1 MSETRSQAR
10 QHVTEQQLSTLVT
23 MLKTVQEQ
31 QAKQEQFS
39 KEHKADLEK
48 LSRDHKTDLEKV
60 VNTQREQAERQ
71 EDLARV
77 QETKWLQFIEKA
89 DRRCQQIELKQS
101 EAETAVCALQRDVSS
116 MKDILH
122 NRISSAEEGL
132 EGLQVTQEQ
141 LTTELHTTKTAIMQ
155 ELMGELEERFATK
168 AQLDSEVSKAKAA
181 QSLRPTA
188 PAFVPSHYSTP
199 GSHEMSTVG
208 GGAGPNL
215 QKPPPFDGRSPWDA
229 YKLQFEMLAT
239 VNHWS
244 DAEKATYL
252 AVSLR
257 GSALTVLTKISPDR
271 RGEYATLIAALDKRY
286 GSAHQTDLNRAKL
299 KGRIRKREESL
310 PELAEDVERLARL
323 AYPDASAEML
333 EVLAKDQFI
342 DALTDEDFRL
352 RIRQNKPETLRN
364 ALEQALELESIQL
377 ANRQRTKTVREVQLE
392 SGCTLPVNRAGL
404 DEGSLQ
410 TLQSILDAVHQCSST
425 RRSSGGKQSTHS
437 RGRGLGRK
445 KIYCWNC
452 RKEGHIQRHCT
463 EKKQNQRNSERAGA
477 PEKRADA
484 ERPNTQEQSGNG
496 Q

>member
-1 MSETRSQAR
+1 
-10 QHVTEQQLSTLVT
+10 

-181 QSLRPTA
+181 QSLRHTA

-215 QKPPPFDGRSPWDA
+215 QKPPPFDGRSPCDA
-229 YKLQFEMLAT
+229 YGT
-239 VNHWS
+239 
-244 DAEKATYL
+244 
-252 AVSLR
+252 
-257 GSALTVLTKISPDR
+257 
-271 RGEYATLIAALDKRY
+271 
-286 GSAHQTDLNRAKL
+286 
-299 KGRIRKREESL
+299 
-310 PELAEDVERLARL
+310 
-323 AYPDASAEML
+323 
-333 EVLAKDQFI
+333 
-342 DALTDEDFRL
+342 
-352 RIRQNKPETLRN
+352 
-364 ALEQALELESIQL
+364 
-377 ANRQRTKTVREVQLE
+377 EVQ
-392 SGCTLPVNRAGL
+392 V
-404 DEGSLQ
+404 
-410 TLQSILDAVHQCSST
+410 
-425 RRSSGGKQSTHS
+425 
-437 RGRGLGRK
+437 
-445 KIYCWNC
+445 
-452 RKEGHIQRHCT
+452 
-463 EKKQNQRNSERAGA
+463 A
-477 PEKRADA
+477 P
-484 ERPNTQEQSGNG
+484 
-496 Q
+496 